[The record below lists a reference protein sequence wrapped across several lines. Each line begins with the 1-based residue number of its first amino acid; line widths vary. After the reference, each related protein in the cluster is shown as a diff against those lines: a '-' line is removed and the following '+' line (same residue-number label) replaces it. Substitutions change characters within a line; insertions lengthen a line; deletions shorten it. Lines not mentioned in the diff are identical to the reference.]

1 MTLLDFMAFELMVD
15 RCLIGTAPH
24 PFHISKFLAC
34 ALPAVNGRRM
44 TMATGAQHHKI
55 LFSPIFV
62 IFATAIDVVHIDSRS
77 ADTLQEVTEDAQA
90 VITGFRQDV
99 LTLAM

>member
-1 MTLLDFMAFELMVD
+1 
-15 RCLIGTAPH
+15 
-24 PFHISKFLAC
+24 
-34 ALPAVNGRRM
+34 
-44 TMATGAQHHKI
+44 MATGAQHHKI
-55 LFSPIFV
+55 LFSPISV

-99 LTLAM
+99 LTLAMRDQFALSIAFGFDPIGPLRLGLWMEGHDRAGIYLRMPGMQS